1 MGQSTTTQIKE
12 KMDSLFGLIDNLD
25 RRGVGRLLPFV
36 DGDNGF
42 RELVKADMLLFIVKI
57 ADDDGNMISQ
67 ECLDYINECLDY
79 DFSTLTFELARKKAI
94 DTNLPNICLAI
105 PIFIL
110 MDKMIGGNRLSSA
123 YMQALSY
130 VMLGYIKCEDNNS
143 LEKMVKYY
151 RLSDGCIHMIEKSLG
166 EKVDYDPL
174 NMLED
179 STAEII
185 RLAAEIDKKVHKDD
199 PIISHVEDAIRTTIN
214 EDNEAE
220 PIQKVEPEENEQEL
234 FKDDGDGTDLDDEIT
249 ADLIKD
255 DGYGSDLEDEVLDI
269 SGVTP
274 IHRQQDKELTA
285 MEELNNLIGLREVKA
300 QVSTMLNVLKVRKR
314 CDELNVKRPGISM
327 HMVFT
332 GNPGT
337 GKTTVARIIGKIYHE
352 AGLLSQGQFTEVTR
366 TELVGKYV
374 GHTAPMVKSVFEKA
388 KGGVLFIDEAYS
400 LTSEGDSFGDEA
412 IETLL
417 KLMEDNRDDIVVI
430 VAGYPKLMQD
440 FLESNPGLR
449 SRFPFVVEF
458 PDYSGEELTRIFKI
472 FCSEND
478 IVASR
483 DILKAVEVHFD
494 HEASKKIRNNGN
506 ARGVRNYFE
515 KMIMNQANRLV
526 KANQMKRDDL
536 CRFTRED
543 LPDTIGIKPM
553 KLPQERQFTVV

>member
-1 MGQSTTTQIKE
+1 MGRSTTTQIKE
-12 KMDSLFGLIDNLD
+12 MMDSLFEVIDNLD
-25 RRGVGRLLPFV
+25 CHGIGKQIPFV
-36 DGDNGF
+36 DGDNGL
-42 RELVKADMLLFIVKI
+42 RELVKADIFLFIARV
-57 ADDDGNMISQ
+57 ADDDGNMISPA
-67 ECLDYINECLDY
+67 CLNYLNGCLDY
-79 DFSTLTFELARKKAI
+79 DFSPFTFELARKKAI
-94 DTNLPNICLAI
+94 DSNLPNICLAI
-105 PIFIL
+105 PVFIL
-110 MDKMIGGNRLSSA
+110 VDKMVGGNRMSSTYIQTLSF
-123 YMQALSY
+123 
-130 VMLGYIKCEDNNS
+130 VMIGYIKCEDNNS
-143 LEKMVKYY
+143 LDKMVKYY
-151 RLSDGCIHMIEKSLG
+151 RLSDGCIQMIEGTLEG
-166 EKVDYDPL
+166 KVDYDPL
-174 NMLED
+174 NMIED

-199 PIISHVEDAIRTTIN
+199 PIISRVQDAIRATIN
-214 EDNEAE
+214 SDKETA
-220 PIQKVEPEENEQEL
+220 PIHEVEPEKNEWEL

-249 ADLIKD
+249 AELIKD
-255 DGYGSDLEDEVLDI
+255 DGDGSNLEDDVVDI
-269 SGVTP
+269 LGVTP
-274 IHRQQDKELTA
+274 MHWQQDRELTA
-285 MEELNNLIGLREVKA
+285 MDELNNLIGLRDVKA
-300 QVSTMLNVLKVRKR
+300 QVTTMLNVLKVRKR
-314 CDELNVKRPGISM
+314 CNELNVKRPRISM

-366 TELVGKYV
+366 TELVGKYL
-374 GHTAPMVKSVFEKA
+374 GYTAPLVKSVFEKA

-400 LTSEGDSFGDEA
+400 LTREGDSFGDEA

-430 VAGYPKLMQD
+430 VAGYPRLMQD

-458 PDYSGEELTRIFKI
+458 PDYSGEELTSIFKM

-483 DILKAVEVHFD
+483 DILKAVGVHFC

-506 ARGVRNYFE
+506 AREVRNYFE

-526 KANQMKRDDL
+526 RANQMDRDDL

-543 LPDTIGIKPM
+543 LPDTIRIKPM
-553 KLPQERQFTVV
+553 QIPRKHQFTVV

>member
-1 MGQSTTTQIKE
+1 MGQSTTAQIKDM
-12 KMDSLFGLIDNLD
+12 MDSLFEVIDNLD
-25 RRGVGRLLPFV
+25 ERGVGKQIPFV
-36 DGDNGF
+36 DGDNGL
-42 RELVKADMLLFIVKI
+42 RDLVQADLLLFVMRI
-57 ADDDGNMISQ
+57 ADDDGKMISS
-67 ECLDYINECLDY
+67 ECLNYINECLACN
-79 DFSTLTFELARKKAI
+79 FTPLTFEVARKKAK
-94 DTNLPNICLAI
+94 DVNVPNMCLAL

-110 MDKMIGGNRLSSA
+110 IDKMIGGNRLSSA
-123 YMQALSY
+123 YIGALSF

-151 RLSDGCIHMIEKSLG
+151 RLADGCSRMIEKTLG

-174 NMLED
+174 HMLED
-179 STAEII
+179 STAEIV
-185 RLAAEIDKKVHKDD
+185 RLATEIDKKVHKDD
-199 PIISHVEDAIRTTIN
+199 PIIEQMEEAIRTTIN
-214 EDNEAE
+214 KDDDA
-220 PIQKVEPEENEQEL
+220 VEVQEVKPEKHEQEL
-234 FKDDGDGTDLDDEIT
+234 FKDDGDGSDLDDEI
-249 ADLIKD
+249 AAELIKEPGD
-255 DGYGSDLEDEVLDI
+255 GSDLDDEVSDI
-269 SGVTP
+269 PGVTL
-274 IHRQQDKELTA
+274 INRQQEKEPTA
-285 MEELNNLIGLREVKA
+285 LDELNELIGLREVKA
-300 QVSTMLNVLKVRKR
+300 QVSTMLNVLKVRQR
-314 CDELNVKRPGISM
+314 CDELNVKRPAISM

-352 AGLLSQGQFTEVTR
+352 AGLLSQGHFTEVTR

-472 FCSEND
+472 FCKEND
-478 IVASR
+478 IAPSR
-483 DILKAVEVHFD
+483 EILKSVGAHFE
-494 HEASKKIRNNGN
+494 HEASKKVRNSGN

-526 KANQMKRDDL
+526 KSNRMDRDDL
-536 CRFTRED
+536 CRFTKED
-543 LPDTIGIKPM
+543 LPNTIKIKPM
-553 KLPQERQFTVV
+553 QIPHEHQFTVV

>member
-12 KMDSLFGLIDNLD
+12 MMDSLFGLIDNLD

-110 MDKMIGGNRLSSA
+110 IDKMIGGNRLSSA

-151 RLSDGCIHMIEKSLG
+151 RLSDGCIQMIERSLG
-166 EKVDYDPL
+166 GKVDYDPL

-255 DGYGSDLEDEVLDI
+255 DGDGSDLEDEVLDI

-300 QVSTMLNVLKVRKR
+300 QVSTMLNVLKVSKR

-449 SRFPFVVEF
+449 SRFPLVVEF

-472 FCSEND
+472 FCNEND

-483 DILKAVEVHFD
+483 DILKAVGGYFD

-526 KANQMKRDDL
+526 KTNQMERDDL

-543 LPDTIGIKPM
+543 LPDTIRIKPM
-553 KLPQERQFTVV
+553 KIPQERQFTVV